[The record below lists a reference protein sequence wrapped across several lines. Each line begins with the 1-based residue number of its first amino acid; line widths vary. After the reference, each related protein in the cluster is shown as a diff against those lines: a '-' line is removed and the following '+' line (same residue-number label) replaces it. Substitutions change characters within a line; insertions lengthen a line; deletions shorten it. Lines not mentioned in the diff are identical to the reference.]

1 MLYVLIYLLLV
12 GNCRTFVVPKG
23 GNTYDNAQGEGN
35 NPVAWRS
42 LK

>member
-1 MLYVLIYLLLV
+1 MLIYLLLV
-12 GNCRTFVVPKG
+12 ENCRTFVVPKG
-23 GNTYDNAQGEGN
+23 RNTHGNAQGEGN